1 MRPSPRPWGR
11 TLLCEPVSG
20 SLPGA
25 PSQDFRAVLTSC
37 SPESLFNQLVK
48 DGKISKSPTREKQRI
63 GVHTM
68 LEMNIGL
75 FRQGLKDSYS

>member
-1 MRPSPRPWGR
+1 M
-11 TLLCEPVSG
+11 
-20 SLPGA
+20 GA
-25 PSQDFRAVLTSC
+25 GQGLAHQLTS
-37 SPESLFNQLVK
+37 SPESLFNQLVL

-63 GVHTM
+63 GVHAM